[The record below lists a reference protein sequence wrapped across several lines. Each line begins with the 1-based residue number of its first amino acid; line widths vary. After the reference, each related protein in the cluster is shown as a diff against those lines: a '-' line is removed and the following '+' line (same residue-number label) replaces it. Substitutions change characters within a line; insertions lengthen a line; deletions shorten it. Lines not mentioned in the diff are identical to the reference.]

1 MGELTRAV
9 EWLRDILARDPYD
22 TTASANLVNTLW
34 KMEKWGDA
42 AIFIKHQLELRGE
55 HPVMLYAYGRSLFE
69 SGDFS
74 GAIAALT
81 RSLSLAEDNEN
92 LKAQVLALR
101 ERALELGGTLLPP
114 NPPRPAS
121 GPVTRKEFEAALISF
136 GHAVSTMRRMAFWGK
151 KKGARRPWIKRP
163 ERKAQ
168 DLLHMY
174 LQAKF
179 GERVEPDEEIVAG
192 AGRIDLYVKLVGGP
206 SIVVEIKMC
215 GGGYSSAYAAAGEH
229 QITHYMK
236 NKGTKLGYLVVFEG
250 RTRMFGK
257 RVLSGR
263 RGGYTVIEQ
272 GVDVRPT
279 VKPYAGNKRR
289 VRRP

>member
-1 MGELTRAV
+1 M
-9 EWLRDILARDPYD
+9 
-22 TTASANLVNTLW
+22 
-34 KMEKWGDA
+34 
-42 AIFIKHQLELRGE
+42 
-55 HPVMLYAYGRSLFE
+55 
-69 SGDFS
+69 
-74 GAIAALT
+74 
-81 RSLSLAEDNEN
+81 
-92 LKAQVLALR
+92 LALR

-114 NPPRPAS
+114 NSPRPAS

-192 AGRIDLYVKLVGGP
+192 AGHIDLYVKLVGGP